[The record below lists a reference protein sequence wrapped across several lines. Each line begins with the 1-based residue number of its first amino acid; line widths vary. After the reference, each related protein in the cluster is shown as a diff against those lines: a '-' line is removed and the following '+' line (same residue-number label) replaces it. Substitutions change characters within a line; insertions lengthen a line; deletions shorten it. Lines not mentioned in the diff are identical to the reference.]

1 MHPRL
6 LIPKQTQA
14 HTYLTYQ
21 NETGMILHDIES
33 HSAKWNEYVDI
44 SDLGFPSSVL

>member
-33 HSAKWNEYVDI
+33 HFVKCNEYVDI
-44 SDLGFPSSVL
+44 SDLGFPSLVL